1 MGRAE
6 GMKYDIFISYR
17 RDGGD
22 IMAHMLYEQLTKKGF
37 TVFQDIE
44 TLRSGKFNTSIYEKI
59 EQCKDVIVVLPP
71 NCLEGCQ
78 DNDDWVRK
86 EIACAINN
94 KKNIIPVMLRGFEW
108 PKILPKDIDEI
119 RYYNGIVVNV
129 EYFEQFLNKLEGFL
143 NSSPCYKIIFK
154 EKHIVRM
161 LLLGSLI
168 VFSLILPWI
177 IMYVF
182 HMCFGLLWR
191 IIYFAIILILMAIVL
206 NLIETKPEVARR
218 CFSSL
223 TEEDLRKHPDIVYN
237 KLISDFGKN
246 IFVSKEKYE
255 PFLSLYVLKKLAFG
269 TWDGERTNYVK
280 IYFRRKF
287 EWYDP
292 SIFYLHTL
300 SKGSDAVKMLIR
312 QGFLLQT
319 TPAFIDLDADY
330 LVKERFH
337 IFLFYRKN
345 RLDYMNIFQCSSEE
359 LKEKYEET
367 YRVIKDEEILGR

>member
-1 MGRAE
+1 M
-6 GMKYDIFISYR
+6 
-17 RDGGD
+17 
-22 IMAHMLYEQLTKKGF
+22 
-37 TVFQDIE
+37 
-44 TLRSGKFNTSIYEKI
+44 
-59 EQCKDVIVVLPP
+59 
-71 NCLEGCQ
+71 
-78 DNDDWVRK
+78 
-86 EIACAINN
+86 
-94 KKNIIPVMLRGFEW
+94 
-108 PKILPKDIDEI
+108 
-119 RYYNGIVVNV
+119 
-129 EYFEQFLNKLEGFL
+129 
-143 NSSPCYKIIFK
+143 
-154 EKHIVRM
+154 
-161 LLLGSLI
+161 
-168 VFSLILPWI
+168 
-177 IMYVF
+177 
-182 HMCFGLLWR
+182 
-191 IIYFAIILILMAIVL
+191 
-206 NLIETKPEVARR
+206 
-218 CFSSL
+218 
-223 TEEDLRKHPDIVYN
+223 
-237 KLISDFGKN
+237 
-246 IFVSKEKYE
+246 
-255 PFLSLYVLKKLAFG
+255 AFG